1 MKIYY
6 NKIWAILFLV
16 LGGLLIIL
24 TLLLYQVSG
33 ELRFRTI
40 VPGAITFIFGF
51 LYQRN
56 VYFILN
62 DKEII
67 LYGLLGNI
75 ARRYSFENTAQIV
88 VDGNKLY
95 LNKDGKLKRIWI
107 SRSMCHPR
115 DWNKFMHA
123 MKENDL
129 TREIHEVNE

>member
-24 TLLLYQVSG
+24 TLILYQVSG

-40 VPGAITFIFGF
+40 VPGAITVIFGF
-51 LYQRN
+51 LYLRN

-75 ARRYSFENTAQIV
+75 ARRYAFESASQIV

-95 LNKDGKLKRIWI
+95 LNKEGKLKRIWI
-107 SRSMCHPR
+107 SRSMCHPS
-115 DWNKFMHA
+115 DWNKFMRA
-123 MKENDL
+123 LKGNDL
-129 TREIHEVNE
+129 TGEIHEVNE